1 MSATISSCFFNVAL
15 PHSVQRHFA
24 GDRLVSLRL
33 RPPLEMELDCRM
45 DARLAKCAAMQGVAL
60 GSSAAFDKADWAV
73 NLSDH
78 KLVQLR
84 LQVQNILAGEQ
95 GLPDFSAPTTRVTGP
110 ALMSS
115 FAALAAEITGHDALT
130 MHDP

>member
-1 MSATISSCFFNVAL
+1 
-15 PHSVQRHFA
+15 
-24 GDRLVSLRL
+24 
-33 RPPLEMELDCRM
+33 MELDYRM
-45 DARLAKCAAMQGVAL
+45 DARIACATMQGAAL

-78 KLVQLR
+78 KLVP

-95 GLPDFSAPTTRVTGP
+95 GLPDFSAPTTRVTGL